1 MSAPASVATTEP
13 APPVDPAEPAPP
25 PRRQRGLGYA
35 LLAALAY
42 VPVMLTATGRV
53 VADTKQYLY
62 LDPGKLLARAPYLWQ
77 NNVALG
83 TVTHENV
90 GYLFPAGPFYWVL
103 ETAGVPQWVAQR
115 LWLGSILFGAG
126 LGVLYLLRTLHV
138 RGPGVVLA
146 ALAYMLSPY
155 SLVYASRL
163 SILLVAWAA
172 LPWMVA
178 LVARAMRDD
187 SWKYPAIFAI
197 VVQLAGSVNATAL
210 IMVGIAPLLWV
221 PYSIW
226 ISREV
231 SLRQALR
238 AAGRVALLTVLAS
251 LWWIAG
257 LSVQANYG
265 LNELKF
271 TETIKDV
278 SDAGLSGE
286 VLRGLGYWF
295 FYGGDKLGPWIE
307 AVIDYT
313 ARRWLIFVSYG
324 IPITALIAAM
334 FVRWKHR
341 VYFAALILIG
351 VTIAVGAHPYG
362 TPSPFGAIVK
372 AFGQGSSVGLA
383 LRSVGRAGPLVV
395 LAMAVFLGLGIN
407 LLVGWLRQHGRPRLG
422 LVACALAVVVI
433 IVNLPAV
440 WNGTFYGKNLQR
452 PEAVPSYWTNAIHA
466 LDAKSHSTR
475 ILELPGAD
483 FSSYRWGNTV
493 EPITPGLTNR
503 PYVARELVPYGSAPS
518 SNLLDALDRQL
529 QLGVLSPQSVAP
541 IARLL
546 GVGDVVLRNDLQV
559 DRFDLARPK
568 NTWLLFSPT
577 PSGLHA
583 PTSYGTSLGRPLA
596 FSLLDAKTL
605 ALPANMADPAPVVDF
620 PVRSAVPIVRADRG
634 GPALVVSGDGDGL
647 VDLAADG
654 LLTGNELIRYTAAL
668 AGDRPGLS
676 SAVSGDSVLVV
687 TDSNRK
693 RAERWDNVNYDVG
706 YTQRPGEQPLVT
718 DTLNNQL
725 DPFPGEPGNA
735 QTTMSQGNVQVSAT
749 AYGSNSQYLPADRP
763 AYAFDGDPST
773 AWVVGA
779 FDQVD
784 GQRLVANLD
793 HPISTGTVNLV
804 QPLTGFRNRSI
815 TTATLQFADARGNP
829 VGQDVTVALGPASE
843 TPAGQTV
850 TFPKRR
856 FARFTVVI
864 DSDNQGP
871 QASYGHSSGVGFAE
885 IRLHDDA
892 TPTQDVHVNEVVN
905 MPTDLTSSP
914 PARSTS
920 HPLVY
925 EMTRLRTV
933 LAPPNTAEEEPALV
947 RSFTVPTAR
956 DFGIVGTARLSLGA
970 ADNTMDG
977 ALGQTEAGR
986 GGVTVTASEHMT
998 TSAMAR
1004 ASSALDGD
1012 PTTAWSTQ
1020 VGDTV
1025 GQWIEVHTP
1034 QPVTFDHLNL
1044 QVVADGRH
1052 SVPTQ
1057 VRIDAGGQSRTVNLP
1072 TVADQPSQNAAVPAP
1087 ITFPA
1092 LTGSD
1097 VRVTITGV
1105 RPETTTEYYSDLP
1118 VNLPVAIAELGI
1130 PGVQRP
1136 ALSAAVPAA
1145 CRSDLVTLDGSPL
1158 PVRLVG
1164 STAAAVAGGTLQV
1177 QACNPDGG
1185 APVPLHLT
1193 SGRHLLRSVPGTATG
1208 IDLDGLVLASGA
1220 GGAAATLT
1228 GPATTLAAPGSP
1240 LAPALHV
1247 QSSGETT
1254 VHATVRGARGP
1265 FWLVL
1270 GQSFN
1275 DGWHAVVNGRDLGAP
1290 KLVDGMSNGWL
1301 VDPGHASE
1309 LSVTLKWTPQ
1319 NRIWAA
1325 LAISGLTL
1333 LLCALLA
1340 LWPRRRAVVAT
1351 ADNPDGPVELAPLVA
1366 SGATPSR
1373 RAVISTTAAVAL
1385 VAGLIVNPLVGTVA
1399 GALTAVVLVRPR
1411 LRWLLVVGTPAALA
1425 VAGAYVVIQQSRF
1438 SYPSIFTWPTF
1449 FDSVHVVGWLAVIFL
1464 SVDATVELVRARKR
1478 AGA

>member
-1 MSAPASVATTEP
+1 MSASAPVDTTEP
-13 APPVDPAEPAPP
+13 APPT
-25 PRRQRGLGYA
+25 RLQRGIGYT

-42 VPVMLTATGRV
+42 IPVLLTSTGRV

-62 LDPGKLLARAPYLWQ
+62 LDPGKLLARAPYIWQ

-83 TVTHENV
+83 TVTHENI

-126 LGVLYLLRTLHV
+126 LGVLFLLRTLHV

-146 ALAYMLSPY
+146 ALAFMLSPY

-172 LPWMVA
+172 LPWLVA
-178 LVARAMRDD
+178 LVARALRDD

-210 IMVGIAPLLWV
+210 IMVGVAPLLWV
-221 PYSIW
+221 PYSVW

-238 AAGRVALLTVLAS
+238 TTGRVALLTVLAS

-257 LSVQANYG
+257 LSIQANYG
-265 LNELKF
+265 VNELKF

-324 IPITALIAAM
+324 IPVTALIAAM

-341 VYFAALILIG
+341 VYFVALILIG

-372 AFGQGSSVGLA
+372 AFGQGSTVGLA

-407 LLVGWLRQHGRPRLG
+407 LLVRWLREHGRPRLG

-452 PEAVPSYWTNAIHA
+452 PEALPTYWTHAIAA
-466 LDAKSHSTR
+466 LNAKSHGTR

-518 SNLLDALDRQL
+518 ANLLDALDRQL

-559 DRFDLARPK
+559 DRYDLARPK

-577 PSGLHA
+577 PTGLSA
-583 PTSYGTSLGRPLA
+583 PTSYGTSLGPPLA

-605 ALPANMADPAPVVDF
+605 ALPANMSDPAPVVDF
-620 PVRSAVPIVRADRG
+620 PVRSAVPIVRADG
-634 GPALVVSGDGDGL
+634 AGPALVVSGDGDGL
-647 VDLAADG
+647 VNLAADG
-654 LLTGNELIRYTAAL
+654 LLTGNELIHYSAAF
-668 AGDRPGLS
+668 ANDPQGLS
-676 SAVSGDSVLVV
+676 SAISGNSVLVV

-706 YTQRPGEQPLVT
+706 YTERPGEQPLVT

-725 DPFPGEPGNA
+725 DPFPGEAGNA
-735 QTTMSQGNVQVSAT
+735 QTTMSQENVQVSAT

-763 AYAFDGDPST
+763 AYAFDGDLGT

-804 QPLTGFRNRSI
+804 QPLTGFRNRYI
-815 TTATLQFADARGNP
+815 TSVTLQFADAHGNP
-829 VGQDVTVALGPASE
+829 VGEDITVPLGPASQ
-843 TPAGQTV
+843 TPGGQTI

-864 DSDNQGP
+864 DADNQGP

-892 TPTQDVHVNEVVN
+892 TPNQNVHVNEVVN
-905 MPTDLTSSP
+905 MPTDVTSSP
-914 PARSTS
+914 AARSTS
-920 HPLVY
+920 RPLVY

-947 RSFTVPTAR
+947 RSFTVPSAR

-970 ADNTMDG
+970 ADNTMDA
-977 ALGQTEAGR
+977 ALGQPGVNE

-998 TSAMAR
+998 TSALAR

-1025 GQWIEVHTP
+1025 GQWIDVRTP
-1034 QPVTFDHLNL
+1034 EPVTFDHLNL

-1072 TVADQPSQNAAVPAP
+1072 AVADQPSQNAAVPAP
-1087 ITFPA
+1087 ITFPT
-1092 LTGSD
+1092 LTGND
-1097 VRVTITGV
+1097 IRVTISAV
-1105 RPETTTEYYSDLP
+1105 RPVQTIEYYSDLP
-1118 VNLPVAIAELGI
+1118 TNLPVAIAELGI
-1130 PGVQRP
+1130 PGVRGAAP
-1136 ALSAAVPAA
+1136 PAAVPSA
-1145 CRSDLVTLDGSPL
+1145 CRSDLLTLDGKPL

-1164 STAAAVAGGTLQV
+1164 STATAIAGGTLQV

-1185 APVPLHLT
+1185 APAPLHL
-1193 SGRHLLRSVPGTATG
+1193 SPGRHLLRAVPGTTTG

-1220 GGAAATLT
+1220 GGGAVTLT
-1228 GPATTLAAPGSP
+1228 GPATTLAAAVSSS
-1240 LAPALHV
+1240 APALHV

-1254 VHATVRGARGP
+1254 VHATVHGAHGP
-1265 FWLVL
+1265 FWLIL

-1275 DGWHAVVNGRDLGAP
+1275 SGWHAVVNGRDLGAP
-1290 KLVDGMSNGWL
+1290 QLVDGMSNGWL
-1301 VDPGHASE
+1301 VNPGRAST

-1319 NRIWAA
+1319 NRIWVA

-1351 ADNPDGPVELAPLVA
+1351 VDNPDGPVELASPFVA
-1366 SGATPSR
+1366 RGATPKR
-1373 RAVISTTAAVAL
+1373 RAVISTTAAVAI
-1385 VAGLIVNPLVGTVA
+1385 VAGLIVNPLVGIVA
-1399 GALTAVVLVRPR
+1399 GALTVAVLLRPR
-1411 LRWLLVVGTPAALA
+1411 LRWLLVVGTPLALA
-1425 VAGAYVVIQQSRF
+1425 VAGGYVLIQQWRF
-1438 SYPSIFTWPTF
+1438 SYPTIFTWPTF
-1449 FDSVHVVGWLAVIFL
+1449 FDNVHVVGWLAVILL
-1464 SVDATVELVRARKR
+1464 SVDATVEFVRTRQR
-1478 AGA
+1478 TGT